1 MCGALPYL
9 HPECWQLLAAS
20 SPLCVCPP
28 PSPKKCF
35 SRSPSCPRRRGAGP
49 PPALTLTLTPTHR
62 THIWAHFQVDFLLVV
77 VPQLLGGLGLLGDVG
92 FLGVLDEVRVVFPL
106 PGGEGGSVTDVASKR
121 GAPLSPPPCRRVTH
135 PAGLAR
141 RRLNARVAPKRAGG
155 VWDGS
160 ERVLL
165 GGASYEHPLEAL
177 GLHPWGSRRWEG
189 GTGTPLGGSS
199 QAPGGGF
206 GGSEVVASA
215 FSRADLGESFSS
227 LPFPPLPSNR
237 SPLGGFP
244 HGWHPAGGGSVLP
257 AHLNLARFLSNSCF
271 SRWKSWMYFIWGQR
285 GGRGGLSARGRGTQT
300 PTALLPP
307 MGAPQPWDRPY
318 SSGFPPQSPASIPR
332 AAPEGHQP
340 WVRGHRG
347 FFSAAGDKPSPGGGS
362 WGNQAPSPHA
372 HGAGM

>member
-121 GAPLSPPPCRRVTH
+121 GAPLSPPPCRRVT
-135 PAGLAR
+135 PRAGLALH
-141 RRLNARVAPKRAGG
+141 RLDARVAPKRAGG

-160 ERVLL
+160 EPILL

-215 FSRADLGESFSS
+215 FSRADLGEPFSS

-237 SPLGGFP
+237 SPQGGFP
-244 HGWHPAGGGSVLP
+244 RGWHPAGGGLGASCSPEPRQVPLKLLLLPLEVLDVF
-257 AHLNLARFLSNSCF
+257 HLGTAGR
-271 SRWKSWMYFIWGQR
+271 QR
-285 GGRGGLSARGRGTQT
+285 GAVSTGKGHADPNIPAAPHGGSPALGLSLQ
-300 PTALLPP
+300 L
-307 MGAPQPWDRPY
+307 W
-318 SSGFPPQSPASIPR
+318 I
-332 AAPEGHQP
+332 
-340 WVRGHRG
+340 
-347 FFSAAGDKPSPGGGS
+347 PSPISCLHPTGS
-362 WGNQAPSPHA
+362 PRRAPAVGERAPRTFFCCW
-372 HGAGM
+372 